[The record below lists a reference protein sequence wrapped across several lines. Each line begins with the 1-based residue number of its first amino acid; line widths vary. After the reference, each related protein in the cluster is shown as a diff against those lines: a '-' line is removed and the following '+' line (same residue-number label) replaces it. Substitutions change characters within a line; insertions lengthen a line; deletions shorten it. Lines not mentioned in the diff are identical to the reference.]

1 MKLLIAMATTISMT
15 CLSAAAQDS
24 HSAHA
29 GHRAQKMSMGD
40 HMKKME
46 DHNNHMVQMLG
57 PSDAQ
62 YDLRFINMMIQHHE
76 GGVAMAEN
84 ALKNSTHAEI
94 KQMSQKIID
103 AQKKEIAEL
112 KAWRKQWY
120 GK

>member
-1 MKLLIAMATTISMT
+1 MATTISIS
-15 CLSAAAQDS
+15 CLAAPAQDS
-24 HSAHA
+24 PSSHA
-29 GHRAQKMSMGD
+29 GHGAQKMSIGD
-40 HMKKME
+40 HMKMME
-46 DHNNHMVQMLG
+46 EHNKHMVHMLG

-76 GGVAMAEN
+76 GGVGMAED